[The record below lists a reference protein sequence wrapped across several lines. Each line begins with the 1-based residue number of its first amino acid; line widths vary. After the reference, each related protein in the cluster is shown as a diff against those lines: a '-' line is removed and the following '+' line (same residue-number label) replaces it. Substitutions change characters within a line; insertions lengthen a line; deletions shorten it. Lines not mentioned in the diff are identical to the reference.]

1 MTTEKYMTMAAFAR
15 HVGVTKVTVLTWKKR
30 GHLVF
35 GPDRKHLDV
44 AKSIE
49 CLKARPTKFR
59 GGETKGPRN
68 GADAARRRTRW
79 RPRRAGRWPKA
90 QGAAKQQ
97 WRSLPR
103 SKFNSAKVALLR
115 FRTLTTLGPKSCSR

>member
-44 AKSIE
+44 PKSIE

-59 GGETKGPRN
+59 GGETRVRATAPTPPDAGPGGGRAGLVVGRKHKAPPSSN
-68 GADAARRRTRW
+68 GEACRDRSSTARRS
-79 RPRRAGRWPKA
+79 PY
-90 QGAAKQQ
+90 
-97 WRSLPR
+97 
-103 SKFNSAKVALLR
+103 
-115 FRTLTTLGPKSCSR
+115 